1 MSLFNWVLLIALS
14 IVWGGSF
21 YFIEKAL
28 VYFSFEQ
35 VVFFRVFFAT
45 IFILFVLF
53 VKKIKIVFNLKLW
66 FMFLVMGCLNNVIP
80 FLAITY
86 AQESITASL
95 ASLFNATTPIFTAI
109 LAHFLTQDEKLSS
122 LKIVGILVG
131 FIGMVILLL
140 PKGFGN
146 FEIAGI
152 FALLGAVSYAFA
164 GVFGKKLRKYDPI
177 LNVLGMLSA
186 SSLVMYVLFFASIHS
201 IKATSFYEFI
211 DLILL
216 AIFSTSIAYIIYFKL
231 LFSVGAVKLLLVT
244 YLIPISALLLGIFL
258 LGEEFTLY
266 MLFGAGAIF
275 ISLWLINKRQ
285 ENKRQ
290 NK

>member
-28 VYFSFEQ
+28 VYFTFEQ
-35 VVFFRVFFAT
+35 VVFFRVFFAA

-53 VKKIKIVFNLKLW
+53 AKKIKIVFNLKLW

-109 LAHFLTQDEKLSS
+109 LAHFMTKDEKLSS
-122 LKIVGILVG
+122 LKIVGILIG

-140 PKGFGN
+140 PRGFGN

-164 GVFGKKLRKYDPI
+164 GVFGKKLREYDPI
-177 LNVLGMLSA
+177 FNVFGMLSA

-201 IKATSFYEFI
+201 IETASFYEFI

-244 YLIPISALLLGIFL
+244 YLIPISASLLGIFL

-266 MLFGAGAIF
+266 MIFGAGAIF
-275 ISLWLINKRQ
+275 ISLWLINKR
-285 ENKRQ
+285 
-290 NK
+290 

>member
-1 MSLFNWVLLIALS
+1 MSLLNWVLLVALS

-35 VVFFRVFFAT
+35 VVFFRVFFAA

-66 FMFLVMGCLNNVIP
+66 LMFLVMGCLNNVIP

-122 LKIVGILVG
+122 LKIVGILIG

-152 FALLGAVSYAFA
+152 FALLGALSYAFA
-164 GVFGKKLRKYDPI
+164 GVFGKKLKKYDPI
-177 LNVLGMLSA
+177 LNVFGMLSA
-186 SSLVMYVLFFASIHS
+186 SSLVMYMLFFASIHS
-201 IKATSFYEFI
+201 IETTSFYEFI

-244 YLIPISALLLGIFL
+244 YLIPISASLLGIFL

-266 MLFGAGAIF
+266 MIFGAGTIF